1 MHNRGDHNRIREPLC
16 RQIVGR
22 LSLRRFSAHLRSSDN
37 LVAGSCFAEIQPAIA
52 RVSNAYGDSQDC
64 DFTDHVNSLNLIEVD
79 FYKCEGVE
87 TSWKAY
93 LSHLNSANTTTAPWP
108 ETKERLLAELLFQM
122 GRVLKFDIPA
132 LDMFKGG
139 YAPGG
144 GEFKENRENEVLEY
158 IHHLSEGNKAV
169 PIWLK
174 GITPQDA
181 QPQIA
186 PRAE

>member
-1 MHNRGDHNRIREPLC
+1 
-16 RQIVGR
+16 
-22 LSLRRFSAHLRSSDN
+22 
-37 LVAGSCFAEIQPAIA
+37 
-52 RVSNAYGDSQDC
+52 
-64 DFTDHVNSLNLIEVD
+64 
-79 FYKCEGVE
+79 
-87 TSWKAY
+87 
-93 LSHLNSANTTTAPWP
+93 
-108 ETKERLLAELLFQM
+108 M

-144 GEFKENRENEVLEY
+144 WEFKENRENEVLEY

-181 QPQIA
+181 QPQNA